1 MQLLLRRVVG
11 LAGITR
17 SGAVCLPSD
26 AGLSLWRPLAMLGLA
41 VTTADYVS
49 TAAKTDHQ
57 EEDSCPSMKYSS
69 SFIASFP

>member
-11 LAGITR
+11 LAGIAHPWHNNT
-17 SGAVCLPSD
+17 L
-26 AGLSLWRPLAMLGLA
+26 
-41 VTTADYVS
+41 S

-57 EEDSCPSMKYSS
+57 EEDSCPSMKYAS